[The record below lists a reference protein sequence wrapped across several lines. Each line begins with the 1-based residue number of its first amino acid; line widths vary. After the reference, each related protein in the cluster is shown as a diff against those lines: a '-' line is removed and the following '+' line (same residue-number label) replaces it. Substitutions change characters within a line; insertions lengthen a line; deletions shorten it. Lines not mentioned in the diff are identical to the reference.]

1 MTKITISI
9 PTPLRA
15 YTNQQKKIELR
26 DQKQVFTALNALTEE
41 YPKLK
46 NHLFEGEALRNFV
59 NIYLNDEDIRYL
71 AEKGHTLLNCG
82 DNLSIIPALAGGI
95 Q

>member
-1 MTKITISI
+1 MSKITISI

-15 YTNQQKKIELR
+15 YTDQQKKIEIN
-26 DQKQVFTALNALTEE
+26 DQDKVFLALNALTNE

-46 NHLFEGEALRNFV
+46 NHLFDGDQLRSFV

-71 AEKGHTLLNCG
+71 DGKDQAILNCG
-82 DNLSIIPALAGGI
+82 DTLSIIPALAGGI
-95 Q
+95 L

>member
-15 YTNQQKKIELR
+15 YTDQQKKIILN
-26 DQKQVFTALNALTEE
+26 DHTKVNSALNALIEE

-46 NHLFEGEALRNFV
+46 NHLFEGEKLRNFV

-71 AEKGHTLLNCG
+71 EEKEKTSLNCG

-95 Q
+95 L

>member
-1 MTKITISI
+1 MTQITISI

-15 YTNQQKKIELR
+15 YTNQEKRIKISDQQK
-26 DQKQVFTALNALTEE
+26 VVSALNTLVERF
-41 YPKLK
+41 PNLK
-46 NHLFEGEALRNFV
+46 GHLFEDDKLRSFV

-71 AEKGHTLLNCG
+71 EQKELTKLNCG
-82 DNLSIIPALAGGI
+82 DSLSIIPALAGGK

>member
-1 MTKITISI
+1 MTEITISI

-15 YTNQQKKIELR
+15 YTNQQKKITINN
-26 DQKQVFTALNALTEE
+26 QNKVFSALNALTET

-46 NHLFEGEALRNFV
+46 NHLFEGDQLRSFV

-71 AEKGHTLLNCG
+71 EEKDQTSLECG

-95 Q
+95 L